1 MLSSNQNHPLQNSTK
16 NSIQISK
23 ALKPKY
29 PSLGIYKEFPEKQ
42 STLEKNKQS
51 TKKMATLQKFKLFAA
66 QCGVAPSPTRS
77 PRASPVVQLRR
88 QSQKTTLRMLF
99 TRGGVVGARRVDSV
113 EPELGHEK
121 KKKSVSGR
129 TLKDL
134 FVSPPPSPERDH
146 DRRGGARGDR
156 SGGEEVFPF
165 HAGSLGGLITGPG
178 SPRPVFMGLRFR
190 SLMLR
195 KAWRPTLETI
205 PE

>member
-1 MLSSNQNHPLQNSTK
+1 
-16 NSIQISK
+16 
-23 ALKPKY
+23 
-29 PSLGIYKEFPEKQ
+29 
-42 STLEKNKQS
+42 
-51 TKKMATLQKFKLFAA
+51 MATLQKFKLFAA
-66 QCGVAPSPTRS
+66 QCGVAPRPTCS

-99 TRGGVVGARRVDSV
+99 TRGGGIVGVRRANSV
-113 EPELGHEK
+113 EPESGHGK
-121 KKKSVSGR
+121 KKKSASGR

-146 DRRGGARGDR
+146 DGRGGARGDR
-156 SGGEEVFPF
+156 SGEEAFPF
-165 HAGSLGGLITGPG
+165 HAGSLGGLTAGLG

>member
-1 MLSSNQNHPLQNSTK
+1 
-16 NSIQISK
+16 
-23 ALKPKY
+23 
-29 PSLGIYKEFPEKQ
+29 
-42 STLEKNKQS
+42 
-51 TKKMATLQKFKLFAA
+51 MATLQKFKLFAA

-77 PRASPVVQLRR
+77 PGASPNVQLRR

-99 TRGGVVGARRVDSV
+99 TRGGGVGAQRVDSV
-113 EPELGHEK
+113 EPRRSFDMPESGRDK
-121 KKKSVSGR
+121 KKKSASGR

-134 FVSPPPSPERDH
+134 FVSPPPSPERDG
-146 DRRGGARGDR
+146 DGSGGARRNGR
-156 SGGEEVFPF
+156 GGEEAFPF
-165 HAGSLGGLITGPG
+165 HAGSLGGLIAGPS

>member
-1 MLSSNQNHPLQNSTK
+1 
-16 NSIQISK
+16 
-23 ALKPKY
+23 
-29 PSLGIYKEFPEKQ
+29 
-42 STLEKNKQS
+42 
-51 TKKMATLQKFKLFAA
+51 MATLQKFKLLAA

-88 QSQKTTLRMLF
+88 QSHKTTLGMLF
-99 TRGGVVGARRVDSV
+99 ARGCGVGVRRVES
-113 EPELGHEK
+113 GGEK
-121 KKKSVSGR
+121 RKKSASGR

-134 FVSPPPSPERDH
+134 FVSPPPSPERDG
-146 DRRGGARGDR
+146 DGRGGGKGNG

-165 HAGSLGGLITGPG
+165 HAGSLGGVIAGHG